1 MAIAHQ
7 ENSNLMKKY
16 IVFLMALTSLVSLMA
31 LGLLSCNNPKATNQQ
46 LIENKMITKEITF
59 TPEGV
64 CTKQIDISVENDTI
78 RSVQFTKG
86 CAGNT
91 QGVARL
97 IEGMHIDDAIAKLE
111 GIRCGDKETSCPDQL
126 ARALKSMK

>member
-1 MAIAHQ
+1 
-7 ENSNLMKKY
+7 MKKY
-16 IVFLMALTSLVSLMA
+16 ILPLMALIA
-31 LGLLSCNNPKATNQQ
+31 FGLFSCNNQPQSNQK
-46 LIENKMITKEITF
+46 LIQNEMITKEITF

-64 CTKQIDISVENDTI
+64 CTKQIDISVVNDTI
-78 RSVQFTKG
+78 RSVHFTKG

-97 IEGMHIDDAIAKLE
+97 IEGMQIDDAIAKLE

-126 ARALKSMK
+126 ARALRSMK

>member
-1 MAIAHQ
+1 
-7 ENSNLMKKY
+7 
-16 IVFLMALTSLVSLMA
+16 
-31 LGLLSCNNPKATNQQ
+31 
-46 LIENKMITKEITF
+46 MITKEITF

-64 CTKQIDISVENDTI
+64 CTKQIDISVVNDTI
-78 RSVQFTKG
+78 RSVHFTRG

-97 IEGMHIDDAIAKLE
+97 IEGMQIDDAIAKLE

-126 ARALKSMK
+126 ARALRSMK